1 MITQPL
7 RHPDYHVPL
16 KREVFVG
23 DDAVRS
29 IGTMATVLPGLSPIN
44 ATAVALTARVD
55 DYLGFDPLVKAP
67 TIWPLS

>member
-44 ATAVALTARVD
+44 ATAVALT
-55 DYLGFDPLVKAP
+55 
-67 TIWPLS
+67 I